1 MEPIDTWKEVY
12 LKEYFASQDPATG
25 TYIVNFDFASLYS
38 SITVSGSEPE
48 EKTPTFNEPR
58 LKPIKP

>member
-1 MEPIDTWKEVY
+1 MEPIDKWTEGF
-12 LKEYFASQDPATG
+12 KEYSASLDPATR
-25 TYIVNFDFASLYS
+25 TYIMNRDFASLYS

-58 LKPIKP
+58 LNPIKP